1 MKTAVYEDVETARTA
16 IAAAADIVG
25 AKWTALILHELG
37 EGVRRFRDLERA
49 CAGISTRTLA
59 ERLRALERAGVIVRH
74 SYPESP
80 PRVEYE
86 LSEKGVALLPIV
98 EEMHRFGRAWGIPEA
113 ACATGRG

>member
-1 MKTAVYEDVETARTA
+1 MAIRGQAISAVDNVDAARSA
-16 IAAAADIVG
+16 ISAAADIVG

-37 EGVRRFRDLERA
+37 QGVRRFRDLEQA

-59 ERLRALERAGVIVRH
+59 DRLRALERDGVIVRH

-86 LSEKGVALLPIV
+86 LNEKGVALLPIV
-98 EEMHRFGRAWGIPEA
+98 EEMQRFGRAWGLPDH
-113 ACATGRG
+113 